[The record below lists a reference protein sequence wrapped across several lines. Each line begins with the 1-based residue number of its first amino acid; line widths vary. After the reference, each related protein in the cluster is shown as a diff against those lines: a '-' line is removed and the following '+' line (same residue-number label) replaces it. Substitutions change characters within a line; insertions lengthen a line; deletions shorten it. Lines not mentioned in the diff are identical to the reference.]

1 MLGGKVKYF
10 ESSGWNLSA
19 VTSSD
24 SGVEDV
30 FLPPYDVIHVGA
42 AAREIPQVLIDALKV
57 MKLLVLSTNVNSSFS
72 SSGWREN
79 DYSSWTRWRQSG
91 TCTGV

>member
-1 MLGGKVKYF
+1 MKYV
-10 ESSGWNLSA
+10 ESSGWDLSA

-57 MKLLVLSTNVNSSFS
+57 MKLLDLSINVNPS
-72 SSGWREN
+72 SSSDWRQN
-79 DYSSWTRWRQSG
+79 DYSSWAQWRRSG
-91 TCTGV
+91 TSTGV